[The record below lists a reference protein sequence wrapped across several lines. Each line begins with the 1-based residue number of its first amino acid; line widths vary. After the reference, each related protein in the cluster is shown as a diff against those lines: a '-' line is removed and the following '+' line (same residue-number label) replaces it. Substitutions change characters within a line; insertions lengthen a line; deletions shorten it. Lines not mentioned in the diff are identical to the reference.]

1 MLTANQIV
9 TLRAAIIA
17 DATAHPIQAAGN
29 LSGLLA
35 WCNGASGTLAWV
47 SAVPVIDAEEAPSYT
62 TYDSLAQGKRDSWLV
77 FLRSS
82 RDFSRNKVRSWIVD
96 VWGNATAGSNA
107 EAVLQAGTVRATNAE
122 LKFGGPTRTTGTV
135 SAIARSWVG
144 VVSET
149 ECKRLIWKDDGTIW
163 TS

>member
-1 MLTANQIV
+1 MLTNNQIV
-9 TLRAAIIA
+9 TLRAAVIA
-17 DATAHPIQAAGN
+17 NSTAHALQMAGN
-29 LSGLLA
+29 LAGLLA

-62 TYDSLAQGKRDSWLV
+62 PYDTLAQGKRDSWLV

-82 RDFSRNKVRSWIVD
+82 RDFAKNKVRSWIVD
-96 VWGNATAGSNA
+96 VWGNATNGSNA
-107 EAVLQAGTVRATNAE
+107 EAVLQAGTVQATNAE

-149 ECKRLIWKDDGTIW
+149 ECKQLIWKDDGTIW
-163 TS
+163 TT

>member
-1 MLTANQIV
+1 MLTNNQIV
-9 TLRAAIIA
+9 TLRAAVIA
-17 DATAHPIQAAGN
+17 DATAHAFQAAGD

-62 TYDSLAQGKRDSWLV
+62 TYDTLAQGKRDSWLV

-82 RDFSRNKVRSWIVD
+82 RNFAKNKVRNWITD
-96 VWGNATAGSNA
+96 IWGNATNGSNS
-107 EAVLQAGTVRATNAE
+107 EAVLQAGTVQATNAE

-135 SAIARSWVG
+135 SAIARSWIG

-149 ECKRLIWKDDGTIW
+149 ECKKLIWKDDGTIW

>member
-9 TLRAAIIA
+9 TLRAAVIA
-17 DATAHPIQAAGN
+17 DATAHALQAAGN
-29 LSGLLA
+29 LAGLLA
-35 WCNGASGTLAWV
+35 WCNGASGTLAWI

-62 TYDSLAQGKRDSWLV
+62 TYDTLAQGKRDSWLV
-77 FLRSS
+77 FLRSA
-82 RDFSRNKVRSWIVD
+82 RDFSRAKVRNWIVD

-107 EAVLQAGTVRATNAE
+107 EAVLQAGTVQATNAE

-135 SAIARSWVG
+135 TAVARSWVG

-149 ECKRLIWKDDGTIW
+149 ECKKLIWKDDGTIW

>member
-17 DATAHPIQAAGN
+17 DATAHPLQSAGD

-35 WCNGASGTLAWV
+35 WCNGASGTLAWLT
-47 SAVPVIDAEEAPSYT
+47 AVPVAVAEEAPTYT
-62 TYDSLAQGKRDSWLV
+62 TYDSLVAGKRDSWLV

-96 VWGNATAGSNA
+96 VWGNATVGSNS
-107 EAVLQAGTVRATNAE
+107 EAVLQAGTVQATNAE

-144 VVSET
+144 VVSAT
-149 ECKRLIWKDDGTIW
+149 ECKQLIWKDDGTIW

>member
-17 DATAHPIQAAGN
+17 DAAAHALQAAGN

-35 WCNGASGTLAWV
+35 WCNGASSTLAWLTATPV
-47 SAVPVIDAEEAPSYT
+47 SAAEEAPTYT
-62 TYDSLAQGKRDSWLV
+62 TYDSLAAGKRDSWLV
-77 FLRSS
+77 FLRNS
-82 RDFSRNKVRSWIVD
+82 RDFTKAKIRNWVTD

-107 EAVLQAGTVRATNAE
+107 EAVLLAGTVAATNAQ
-122 LKFGGPTRTTGTV
+122 LVFGGPSRTTGTV
-135 SAIARSWVG
+135 TAIARNWEG

-163 TS
+163 QS

>member
-62 TYDSLAQGKRDSWLV
+62 TYDTLAQGKRDSWLV
-77 FLRSS
+77 FLRSP
-82 RDFSRNKVRSWIVD
+82 RDFSRNKVRNWITD

-107 EAVLQAGTVRATNAE
+107 EAVLQAGTVQATNAE

-149 ECKRLIWKDDGTIW
+149 ECKQLIWKDDGTIW
-163 TS
+163 TT